1 MALSLSP
8 LFEGLIL
15 GLTVAITLGPALFAL
30 LQTSIKYGVKIG
42 IFLALGIFM
51 SDLGLVVGC
60 YFGASR
66 IVTDA
71 KYHLILGII
80 GGVVMTAFGIYTF
93 FKKVP
98 QTEQVEAINEIKV
111 KKIGPLPYFFKGF
124 FLNIA
129 NPFLWVFWISSVLAV
144 NGSYGGD
151 QRSVALFFT
160 GTLAMVLMT
169 DILKVVLA
177 NKIKVA
183 GNPQVKLWIN
193 RIVGLLFMIIGAFVI
208 AGSLLEY
215 FRVISVQVPT

>member
-30 LQTSIKYGVKIG
+30 LQTSIKHGIKIG
-42 IFLALGIFM
+42 IFLALGIFL
-51 SDLGLVVGC
+51 SDLTIVVGC

-71 KYHLILGII
+71 KYHLVLGII
-80 GGVVMTAFGIYTF
+80 GGLVMTAFGVYTI

-98 QTEQVEAINEIKV
+98 KTEQVEAINEIKV
-111 KKIGPLPYFFKGF
+111 KKTGPLPYFFKGF
-124 FLNIA
+124 LLNLA

-144 NGSYGGD
+144 SGSYGGD
-151 QRSVALFFT
+151 RRSVALFFT
-160 GTLAMVLMT
+160 GTLTMVLLT

-177 NKIKVA
+177 NKLKMA
-183 GNPQVKLWIN
+183 GNPQVKLWMN
-193 RIVGLLFMIIGAFVI
+193 RAVGLLFIIIGAFI
-208 AGSLLEY
+208 ISGSLLEY
-215 FRVISVQVPT
+215 FRVISVPVP